1 LARLFINSIIF
12 WTIKSLEEEERKVLN
27 KADLINEI
35 KESVRGRLD
44 LSRELS
50 DAEIEA
56 LITQAVFEK
65 SRQVHLDS
73 SAKQALI
80 KEAFNVL
87 RRHGALQPLLDDE
100 SITEIMVNGPRQV
113 FIEQDGR
120 IRETDIVIADAEKLE
135 DLIQM
140 IVAKVNRAVNE
151 SSPLV
156 DARLQDGSRVSVIL
170 PPIALDGPVL
180 TIRKFPARPLTV
192 EELMERESLSKEAA
206 DFLKNMVQARYNV
219 FICGGTGSGKT
230 TFLNALANFI
240 PADERIVTIE
250 DSAELQLKSLKNV
263 VRTETRNANAQGKGQ
278 VSIRDLIRMSL
289 RLRPDRIIV
298 GEVRGAEA
306 LDMLQAMNTG
316 HDGSLSTGHGNS
328 PGDMLRRL
336 ETMTLLGASLP
347 LAAIRQQIASAVDLM
362 IHLGRLR
369 DKSRRVLE
377 ITEVTGYREGEIVL
391 NPLFIFREEGQRA
404 DGAIIGRLQRTDN
417 KLMKVQ
423 KLRMAGL
430 ENKV

>member
-1 LARLFINSIIF
+1 M
-12 WTIKSLEEEERKVLN
+12 LN